1 MSVTIRLAQIGKTN
15 SPAFKVVVSNTRDK
29 RNGRFLDILG
39 HYNPSNN
46 PVLLDID
53 KKKYEEWKGKGAMVT
68 SAVEQ
73 LVEGK
78 YEFTPYTRQNEGEA
92 KEAAAVATPTPA
104 TPTVETPEAPE
115 AAVEAPTVEEAPIVP
130 EEPASE
136 TASSPEPEPAK
147 E

>member
-29 RNGRFLDILG
+29 RNGKFLDILG

-46 PVLLDID
+46 PVLLEID

-92 KEAAAVATPTPA
+92 ATAATP
-104 TPTVETPEAPE
+104 
-115 AAVEAPTVEEAPIVP
+115 APTVPSAP

-136 TASSPEPEPAK
+136 TASSPEPESAK